1 MGISISEILLIAF
14 GVSIDAAAVSVSGS
28 LCPGKYSKWHCAFN
42 AALFFGGFQFFMPV
56 CGFFAANILTGFV
69 EKFNHY
75 IAFILL
81 LIVGGKMI
89 LENLQND
96 PEKSSSCPLGEF
108 FSPVNLLIPAIA
120 TSLDAMAIGAGLAF
134 AGKPIWVPSTAMGVV
149 TALVSIL
156 CVFIGKKIAD
166 KKHWLSDKLAAIG
179 GIAIILI
186 GVKILLQ
193 HLNIIPVF

>member
-1 MGISISEILLIAF
+1 MGITEILLIAF

-89 LENLQND
+89 WENLQND

-134 AGKPIWVPSTAMGVV
+134 AGKPIWIPSTAMGVV

-166 KKHWLSDKLAAIG
+166 KKHWLSDKLAVIG